1 LLKICVVGR
10 QPDTPP
16 TADVSVVFVP
26 PKFAKDA
33 IIEAVDAE
41 IPLLVVIT
49 EGIPL
54 QDSAYVWA
62 YNLEKGGG
70 PSQQRYRPN
79 PARTTLQPHRAAPPS
94 TNYVDAKVRPRRK
107 N

>member
-33 IIEAVDAE
+33 IIEAVDTE

-49 EGIPL
+49 
-54 QDSAYVWA
+54 
-62 YNLEKGGG
+62 
-70 PSQQRYRPN
+70 
-79 PARTTLQPHRAAPPS
+79 
-94 TNYVDAKVRPRRK
+94 
-107 N
+107 